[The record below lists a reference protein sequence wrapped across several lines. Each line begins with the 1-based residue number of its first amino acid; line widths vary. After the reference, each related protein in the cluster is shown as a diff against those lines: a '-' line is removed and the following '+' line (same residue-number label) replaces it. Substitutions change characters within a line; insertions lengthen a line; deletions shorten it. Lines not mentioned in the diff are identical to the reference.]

1 MTLKKETDAYTPFL
15 GITLNNGRISSIQ
28 RGTSAYDAGLNVN
41 DEILEINDKKI
52 INLSES
58 ISDKKIGDI
67 ILVKVKRFGQEM
79 NFNLVLKSNPAIR
92 FKLEKI
98 QNSTPEQ
105 ESLYKK
111 WLFIK

>member
-1 MTLKKETDAYTPFL
+1 MRNLEDKEDPNFSDADYLLAAYAATLK
-15 GITLNNGRISSIQ
+15 TLTG
-28 RGTSAYDAGLNVN
+28 Y
-41 DEILEINDKKI
+41 
-52 INLSES
+52 
-58 ISDKKIGDI
+58 KKIGDI
-67 ILVKVKRFGQEM
+67 ILVKVKRFGQEF